1 MSHRGTEDTEE
12 FTEKNLGALVCVLC
26 ASVAIPGYHFAM
38 LLKVNGDEKELPEG
52 TTLRQLVTSF
62 KLAPEKVAIELNRR
76 LVRSEKYDT
85 PLKDGD
91 EVEIVT
97 FVGGG

>member
-1 MSHRGTEDTEE
+1 MT
-12 FTEKNLGALVCVLC
+12 V
-26 ASVAIPGYHFAM
+26 
-38 LLKVNGDEKELPEG
+38 KVNGEARDLPAGE
-52 TTLRQLVTSF
+52 TLRALVARY
-62 KLAPEKVAIELNRR
+62 KLTPDKVAIELNRR

-85 PLKDGD
+85 PLNDGD

>member
-1 MSHRGTEDTEE
+1 MNVT
-12 FTEKNLGALVCVLC
+12 
-26 ASVAIPGYHFAM
+26 
-38 LLKVNGDEKELPEG
+38 VNGDARELPDGE
-52 TTLRQLVTSF
+52 TVRTLVQRFSLV
-62 KLAPEKVAIELNRR
+62 PEKVAIELNRR
-76 LVRSEKYDT
+76 LVRSDKYDH

>member
-1 MSHRGTEDTEE
+1 M
-12 FTEKNLGALVCVLC
+12 N
-26 ASVAIPGYHFAM
+26 I
-38 LLKVNGDEKELPEG
+38 KVNGEARDVADG
-52 TTLRQLVTSF
+52 ITLRQLVQQF
-62 KLAPEKVAIELNRR
+62 NLVPEKVAIELNRR